1 MNYFRSE
8 RYINHLPNAVLPQI
22 RELLRLQAERFFAE
36 AEELSMSLKA
46 EGLGT

>member
-8 RYINHLPNAVLPQI
+8 RYINPNAVLPQI

-36 AEELSMSLKA
+36 AEELAMSLKA
-46 EGLGT
+46 EGLGTD